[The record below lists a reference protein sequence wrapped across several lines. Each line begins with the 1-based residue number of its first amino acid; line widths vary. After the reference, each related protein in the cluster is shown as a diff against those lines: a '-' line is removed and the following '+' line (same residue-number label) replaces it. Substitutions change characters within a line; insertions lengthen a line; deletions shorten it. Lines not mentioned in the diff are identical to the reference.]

1 MKKHLLLF
9 VLLSASL
16 FIKAQD
22 STKVKELGLTTRS
35 LDSFGITYRFGTKTA
50 LWRIGIPY
58 IKGYNNEET
67 ESEYSTIRKTLNF
80 NLGISIAREWRKPI
94 TEKLEGRIGS
104 SLGCTYS
111 KLIDEQLTSSKNTT
125 TNFIPNIGVIF
136 GMNYY
141 INETFIIGAEIIP
154 RINYLIS
161 KRETSITNP
170 NSTEKYEKESK
181 TIDYTISSNNA
192 LISLIYQF

>member
-22 STKVKELGLTTRS
+22 STKVKELGLTTRN

-50 LWRIGIPY
+50 LWRLGIPSINVSNTETTEDSIINTRSDIGIA
-58 IKGYNNEET
+58 
-67 ESEYSTIRKTLNF
+67 F
-80 NLGISIAREWRKPI
+80 SIGREWRKPI
-94 TEKLEGRIGS
+94 TEKVELRLGS
-104 SLGCTYS
+104 TLGCSYS
-111 KLIDEQLTSSKNTT
+111 KLIEEQSTLSKATT
-125 TNFIPNIGVIF
+125 TTYIPNISLIL

-141 INETFIIGAEIIP
+141 ISDTFIIGAEITPGIS
-154 RINYLIS
+154 YLIS
-161 KRETSITNP
+161 KRETSYTDP
-170 NSTEKYEKESK
+170 LRTEKREVETKNLN
-181 TIDYTISSNNA
+181 YTLRGYNA